1 VINLDREVLVAGA
14 GSVGGWQPAGA
25 ATGVEVE
32 FMGADGVMQREPLSG
47 GWNVAFERVAP
58 VRGFASFRGQRNRP
72 GLWWFATT
80 GEHVGHE
87 SWLER
92 DRLMVLDADPEV
104 VGVAAQPMWLRWT
117 AESGRLVRHAPDFFA
132 RRADGTGVVVDV
144 RADQRIGDQD
154 AAVFAATAQVCAL
167 VGWDYQR
174 AGELAPV
181 QAANLRWLSGYR
193 HPRFAQP
200 GVAARL
206 GEVFAEPGSLLG
218 GAAAAGDPVA
228 VLPVLFGMLWRGE
241 LAADLERALLGPATL
256 VHARDGCAGERRGTA
271 AVRPA
276 G

>member
-1 VINLDREVLVAGA
+1 LVAGA
-14 GSVGGWQPAGA
+14 GSALGRQPAGI
-25 ATGVEVE
+25 EVE
-32 FMGADGVMQREPLSG
+32 FIDADGTLRREPLSG
-47 GWNVAFERVAP
+47 CWNVAFERVAP

-92 DRLMVLDADPEV
+92 DRLMALDADPEV
-104 VGVAAQPMWLRWT
+104 AGVAAQPMWLRWT
-117 AESGRLVRHAPDFFA
+117 AESGRLVRHAPDYFA
-132 RRADGTGVVVDV
+132 RRADGTAVVIDV
-144 RADQRIGDQD
+144 RPDQRIGDQD
-154 AAVFAATAQVCAL
+154 AAVFAATARLCAQ
-167 VGWDYQR
+167 VGWEYQR
-174 AGELAPV
+174 VGELGAV
-181 QAANLRWLSGYR
+181 HAANLRWLSGYR

-200 GVAARL
+200 ELAVRL
-206 GEVFAEPGSLLG
+206 GEVFAEGAPLLG

-241 LAADLERALLGPATL
+241 LTAELERDLLGPAML
-256 VHARDGCAGERRGTA
+256 VHARGGCAGGRQDP

>member
-1 VINLDREVLVAGA
+1 M
-14 GSVGGWQPAGA
+14 
-25 ATGVEVE
+25 GV
-32 FMGADGVMQREPLSG
+32 DGVMQREPLSG
-47 GWNVAFERVAP
+47 CWNLAFERVAP

-104 VGVAAQPMWLRWT
+104 VGVAAQPMWLRWI
-117 AESGRLVRHAPDFFA
+117 AESGRLVRHAPDYFA

-154 AAVFAATAQVCAL
+154 AAVFAATAQVCAQ

-193 HPRFAQP
+193 HPRFAQS

-218 GAAAAGDPVA
+218 GQP
-228 VLPVLFGMLWRGE
+228 
-241 LAADLERALLGPATL
+241 
-256 VHARDGCAGERRGTA
+256 RRGTRWRCCQCCSGCCGGA
-271 AVRPA
+271 SWPRSWSVPCWARRRWCMPGTAVRASGGAPRL
-276 G
+276 

>member
-1 VINLDREVLVAGA
+1 MASA
-14 GSVGGWQPAGA
+14 GSAGWQPGA
-25 ATGVEVE
+25 VAGVEAE
-32 FMGADGVMQREPLSG
+32 FVGADGVMRREPLSG
-47 GWNVAFERVAP
+47 CWNLAFERVAP

-92 DRLMVLDADPEV
+92 DRLMALDADLEV
-104 VGVAAQPMWLRWT
+104 VGVAAQPMWLHWAT
-117 AESGRLVRHAPDFFA
+117 ESGRPVRHAPDYFA
-132 RRADGTGVVVDV
+132 RRADGTCVVIDV
-144 RADQRIGDQD
+144 RADQRIGDRD
-154 AAVFAATAQVCAL
+154 AEVFAATARVCAQ

-174 AGELAPV
+174 AGELGPV

-200 GVAARL
+200 GLAARL
-206 GEVFAEPGSLLG
+206 GEVFAEPGPLLS
-218 GAAAAGDPVA
+218 GASAAGDPVA

-241 LAADLERALLGPATL
+241 LAADLEAGLLGAATL
-256 VHARDGCAGERRGTA
+256 VHARGGGAGERRGTEV
-271 AVRPA
+271 VRPA

>member
-1 VINLDREVLVAGA
+1 MAGA
-14 GSVGGWQPAGA
+14 GSAERPWSAGA
-25 ATGVEVE
+25 ASGAEAE
-32 FMGADGVMQREPLSG
+32 FVGSDGVMRREPLSG
-47 GWNVAFERVAP
+47 CWNVAFERVAP

-72 GLWWFATT
+72 GLWWFSST

-92 DRLMVLDADPEV
+92 DRLMALDADSEV

-117 AESGRLVRHAPDFFA
+117 TGSGRQVRHAPDYFA
-132 RRADGTGVVVDV
+132 RRADGTGVVIDV
-144 RADQRIGDQD
+144 RADERIGEQD
-154 AAVFAATAQVCAL
+154 AVVFAATARLCAL

-174 AGELAPV
+174 LGELGSV
-181 QAANLRWLSGYR
+181 HAANLRWLSGYR

-200 GVAARL
+200 GLAARL
-206 GEVFAEPGSLLG
+206 GEVFAEPGPLLG
-218 GAAAAGDPVA
+218 GAVAAGDPVA

-241 LAADLERALLGPATL
+241 LAADLEVGLLGPATL
-256 VHARDGCAGERRGTA
+256 VHASAAGAGVRGAA